1 MFGQAA
7 TKMLEQTATKMLRQL
22 VDIIV
27 FSNRGFM
34 VFSRGKRAPV

>member
-7 TKMLEQTATKMLRQL
+7 TKMLEQTATKILRQL

-27 FSNRGFM
+27 FFSRGFM